1 MFLLNAI
8 NHFPKPYRLL
18 YHKSMTNPAPQDLNI
33 TGKAIE
39 RIEAVRAEKNAS
51 AIRLRILV
59 EGGGCSGYQYK
70 LDWDESVAKD
80 DLVFSNA
87 VVIDTMSLDILK
99 GSKVDFETSLMGE
112 EFKIINPN
120 AVSSCGCGTSFAV

>member
-1 MFLLNAI
+1 
-8 NHFPKPYRLL
+8 
-18 YHKSMTNPAPQDLNI
+18 MTNPAPQDLNI

-70 LDWDESVAKD
+70 LDWDESVAKE

>member
-1 MFLLNAI
+1 
-8 NHFPKPYRLL
+8 
-18 YHKSMTNPAPQDLNI
+18 MTNPDLNI

-39 RIEAVRAEKNAS
+39 RIEAVRAEKGEA
-51 AIRLRILV
+51 AMRLRIIV

-70 LDWDESVAKD
+70 LDWDQVVAKD
-80 DLVFSNA
+80 DLVFSNT
-87 VVIDTMSLDILK
+87 VVIDPMSLDILK
-99 GSKVDFETSLMGE
+99 GSKVDFVTDMMGE